1 LTSSEFGRVDEA
13 NNVYLIDGGQERIV
27 GQYPNV
33 PAEDALSYFTRK
45 FDDLAAQVRTLEQRL
60 AAGIT
65 DAKSLKTTREHLKA
79 ELVEPKAVGNV
90 QNLRDRV
97 EAVTGLIDATS
108 ARANEERAAA
118 NQRAMAAKEE
128 IAARAES
135 IVANLGGIN
144 WKKSAVEMTE
154 LFERWQKLQ
163 KEGPKVPKAKT
174 DPIWKRFSQARAKFE
189 AGRRAFFSNLDGSF
203 KEAKAEKTSLVDSA
217 KALVTKGAGATD
229 QYKKLQNQWKLAG
242 KAGKAEESLWKEFRA
257 AGDAIFAAKKA
268 EDAEIEISHKANLE
282 KKIALNLEIEAL
294 NLDDIESAKKTLAN
308 IQARWEKIG
317 HIPRDQVRKIEDP
330 IRKIEKKIADAAADA
345 WRRSDPAAKARSN
358 SLVSQLEEAIAGLEK
373 DLEQAKPEKKIEI
386 EEQITARKAW
396 LLAASQAVD

>member
-1 LTSSEFGRVDEA
+1 MTSSEFGRVDEA

-97 EAVTGLIDATS
+97 EAVTGLIDAAS
-108 ARANEERAAA
+108 AKANEERAAA
-118 NQRAMAAKEE
+118 NELAMVAKEE
-128 IAARAES
+128 IAARAEA

-189 AGRRAFFSNLDGSF
+189 AGRRAFFANLDGSF

-294 NLDDIESAKKTLAN
+294 NLDDIESAKKALAN

-330 IRKIEKKIADAAADA
+330 IRKVEKKIADAAADA

-373 DLEQAKPEKKIEI
+373 DLEQAKPEKKKEI

-396 LLAASQAVD
+396 LLAAAQAVD

>member
-1 LTSSEFGRVDEA
+1 MTSSEFGRVDEA

-33 PAEDALSYFTRK
+33 PAADALSYFTRK
-45 FDDLAAQVRTLEQRL
+45 FDDLDAQVRTLEQRL

-268 EDAEIEISHKANLE
+268 EDAAIEISHKANLE

>member
-1 LTSSEFGRVDEA
+1 MTSSEFGRVDEA

-330 IRKIEKKIADAAADA
+330 IRKVEKKIADAAADA

>member
-1 LTSSEFGRVDEA
+1 MTSSEFGRVDEA

-294 NLDDIESAKKTLAN
+294 NLDDIESAKKALAN

>member
-1 LTSSEFGRVDEA
+1 MTSSEFGRVDEA

-33 PAEDALSYFTRK
+33 PAADALSYFTRK
-45 FDDLAAQVRTLEQRL
+45 FDDLDAQVRTLEQRL

-118 NQRAMAAKEE
+118 NQRAMVAKEE

-294 NLDDIESAKKTLAN
+294 NLDDIESAKKALAN

>member
-1 LTSSEFGRVDEA
+1 MTSSEFGRVDEA

-79 ELVEPKAVGNV
+79 ELIEPKAVGNV

-108 ARANEERAAA
+108 AKANEERAAA
-118 NQRAMAAKEE
+118 NELAMVAKEE
-128 IAARAES
+128 IAARAEA

-189 AGRRAFFSNLDGSF
+189 AGRRAFFANLDGSF

-257 AGDAIFAAKKA
+257 AGDAIFAAKMA

-294 NLDDIESAKKTLAN
+294 NLDDIESAKKALAN

-330 IRKIEKKIADAAADA
+330 IRKVEKKIADAAADA

-373 DLEQAKPEKKIEI
+373 DLEQAKPEKRKEI

-396 LLAASQAVD
+396 LLAAAQAVD

>member
-1 LTSSEFGRVDEA
+1 MTSSEFGRVDEA

-79 ELVEPKAVGNV
+79 ELIEPKAVGNV

-97 EAVTGLIDATS
+97 EAVTGLIDAAS
-108 ARANEERAAA
+108 AKANEERAAA
-118 NQRAMAAKEE
+118 NELAMVAKEE
-128 IAARAES
+128 IAARAEA

-189 AGRRAFFSNLDGSF
+189 AGRRAFFANLDGSF

-294 NLDDIESAKKTLAN
+294 NLDDIESAKKALAN

-317 HIPRDQVRKIEDP
+317 HIPRDQVRKIEEP
-330 IRKIEKKIADAAADA
+330 IRKAEKKIADAAADA
-345 WRRSDPAAKARSN
+345 WRRSDPAARARSN

-373 DLEQAKPEKKIEI
+373 DLEQAKPEKRKEI

-396 LLAASQAVD
+396 LLAAAQAVD

>member
-1 LTSSEFGRVDEA
+1 MTSSEFGRVDEA

-79 ELVEPKAVGNV
+79 ELIEPKAVGNV

-108 ARANEERAAA
+108 AKANEERAAA
-118 NQRAMAAKEE
+118 NQLAMAAKEE
-128 IAARAES
+128 IAARAEA

-189 AGRRAFFSNLDGSF
+189 SGRRAFFTNLDGSF
-203 KEAKAEKTSLVDSA
+203 KEAKAEKTALVDSA

-294 NLDDIESAKKTLAN
+294 NLDDIESAKKALAN

-330 IRKIEKKIADAAADA
+330 IRKVEKKIADAAADA

-373 DLEQAKPEKKIEI
+373 DLEQAKPEKKKEI

-396 LLAASQAVD
+396 LLAAAQAVD

>member
-1 LTSSEFGRVDEA
+1 MTSSEFGRVDEA

-79 ELVEPKAVGNV
+79 ELIEPKAVGNV

-108 ARANEERAAA
+108 AKANEERAAA
-118 NQRAMAAKEE
+118 NELAMVAKEE
-128 IAARAES
+128 IAARAEA

-189 AGRRAFFSNLDGSF
+189 AGRRAFFANLDGSF

-229 QYKKLQNQWKLAG
+229 RYKKLQ
-242 KAGKAEESLWKEFRA
+242 
-257 AGDAIFAAKKA
+257 
-268 EDAEIEISHKANLE
+268 
-282 KKIALNLEIEAL
+282 
-294 NLDDIESAKKTLAN
+294 
-308 IQARWEKIG
+308 
-317 HIPRDQVRKIEDP
+317 
-330 IRKIEKKIADAAADA
+330 
-345 WRRSDPAAKARSN
+345 
-358 SLVSQLEEAIAGLEK
+358 
-373 DLEQAKPEKKIEI
+373 
-386 EEQITARKAW
+386 
-396 LLAASQAVD
+396 

>member
-79 ELVEPKAVGNV
+79 ELIEPKAVGNV

-108 ARANEERAAA
+108 AKANEERAAA
-118 NQRAMAAKEE
+118 NQLAMAAKEE
-128 IAARAES
+128 IAARAEA

-189 AGRRAFFSNLDGSF
+189 SGRRAFFTNLDGSF
-203 KEAKAEKTSLVDSA
+203 KEAKAEKTALVDSA

-294 NLDDIESAKKTLAN
+294 NLDDIESAKKALAN

-330 IRKIEKKIADAAADA
+330 IRKVEKKIADAAADA

-373 DLEQAKPEKKIEI
+373 DLEQAKPEKKKEI

-396 LLAASQAVD
+396 LLAAAQAVD

>member
-97 EAVTGLIDATS
+97 EAVTGLIDAAS
-108 ARANEERAAA
+108 AKANEERAAA
-118 NQRAMAAKEE
+118 NELAMVAKEE
-128 IAARAES
+128 IAARAEA

-189 AGRRAFFSNLDGSF
+189 AGRRAFFANLDGSF

-294 NLDDIESAKKTLAN
+294 NLDDIESAKKALAN

-317 HIPRDQVRKIEDP
+317 NIPRDQVRKIEEP
-330 IRKIEKKIADAAADA
+330 IRKAEKKIADAAADA

-373 DLEQAKPEKKIEI
+373 DLEQAKPEKRKEI

-396 LLAASQAVD
+396 LLAAAQAVD

>member
-118 NQRAMAAKEE
+118 NQRAMVAKEE

-268 EDAEIEISHKANLE
+268 EDAAIEISHKANLE

-294 NLDDIESAKKTLAN
+294 NLDDIESAKKALAN

>member
-1 LTSSEFGRVDEA
+1 MTSSEFGRVDEA

-294 NLDDIESAKKTLAN
+294 NLDDIESAKKALAN

-396 LLAASQAVD
+396 LLAAAQAVD

>member
-79 ELVEPKAVGNV
+79 ELIEPKAVGNV

-108 ARANEERAAA
+108 AKANEERAAA
-118 NQRAMAAKEE
+118 NELAMVAKEE
-128 IAARAES
+128 IAARAEA

-189 AGRRAFFSNLDGSF
+189 AGRRAFFANLDGSF

-294 NLDDIESAKKTLAN
+294 NLDDIESAKKALAN

-330 IRKIEKKIADAAADA
+330 IRKVEKKIADAAADA

-373 DLEQAKPEKKIEI
+373 DLEQAKPEKKKEI

-396 LLAASQAVD
+396 LLAAAQAVD

>member
-1 LTSSEFGRVDEA
+1 MTSSEFGRVDEA

-79 ELVEPKAVGNV
+79 ELIEPKAVGNV

-108 ARANEERAAA
+108 AKANEERAAA
-118 NQRAMAAKEE
+118 NELAMVAKEE
-128 IAARAES
+128 IAARAEA

-189 AGRRAFFSNLDGSF
+189 AGRRAFFANLDGSF

-294 NLDDIESAKKTLAN
+294 NLDDIESAKKALAN

-330 IRKIEKKIADAAADA
+330 IRKVEKKIADAAADA

-373 DLEQAKPEKKIEI
+373 DLEQAKPEKKKEI

-396 LLAASQAVD
+396 LLAAAQAVD

>member
-79 ELVEPKAVGNV
+79 ELIEPKAVGNV

-108 ARANEERAAA
+108 AKANEERAAA
-118 NQRAMAAKEE
+118 NQLAMAAKEE
-128 IAARAES
+128 IAARAEA

-189 AGRRAFFSNLDGSF
+189 SGRRAFFTNLDGSF

-294 NLDDIESAKKTLAN
+294 NLDDIESAKKALAN

-330 IRKIEKKIADAAADA
+330 IRKVEKKIADAAADA

-373 DLEQAKPEKKIEI
+373 DLEQAKPEKKKGI

-396 LLAASQAVD
+396 LLAAAQAVD

>member
-1 LTSSEFGRVDEA
+1 MTSSEFGRVDEA

-33 PAEDALSYFTRK
+33 PAADALSYFTRK

-108 ARANEERAAA
+108 AKANEERAAA
-118 NQRAMAAKEE
+118 NELAMAAKEE
-128 IAARAES
+128 IAARAEAM
-135 IVANLGGIN
+135 VANLGGIN

-189 AGRRAFFSNLDGSF
+189 QGRRAFFSNLDGSF
-203 KEAKAEKTSLVDSA
+203 KEAKAEKTSLVESA
-217 KALVTKGAGATD
+217 KALLAKGAGATD

-242 KAGKAEESLWKEFRA
+242 KAGKAEDALWKEFRA

-268 EDAEIEISHKANLE
+268 EDAEIETSQKANLE
-282 KKIALNLEIEAL
+282 QKVALNLEIEAL
-294 NLDDIESAKKTLAN
+294 NFDDIESAKKTLAN

-330 IRKIEKKIADAAADA
+330 IRKAEKKIADAAADA

-373 DLEQAKPEKKIEI
+373 SLESAKPEKKKEI

>member
-1 LTSSEFGRVDEA
+1 MTSSEFGRVDEA

-79 ELVEPKAVGNV
+79 ELIEPKAVGNV

-108 ARANEERAAA
+108 AKANEERAAA
-118 NQRAMAAKEE
+118 NELAMVAKEG
-128 IAARAES
+128 IAARAEA

-144 WKKSAVEMTE
+144 WKKYAVEMTE

-189 AGRRAFFSNLDGSF
+189 AGRRAFFANLDGSF
-203 KEAKAEKTSLVDSA
+203 KEAKADKTSLVDSA

-229 QYKKLQNQWKLAG
+229 QYKKLHNQWKLAG

-282 KKIALNLEIEAL
+282 KKIALSLEIEAL
-294 NLDDIESAKKTLAN
+294 NLDDIESAKKALAN

-317 HIPRDQVRKIEDP
+317 HIPRDKVRKIEDP
-330 IRKIEKKIADAAADA
+330 IRKVEKKIADAAADA

-373 DLEQAKPEKKIEI
+373 DLEQAKPEKKKEI
-386 EEQITARKAW
+386 EEQITDRKAW
-396 LLAASQAVD
+396 LLAAAKAVD

>member
-1 LTSSEFGRVDEA
+1 MTSSEFGRVDEA

-79 ELVEPKAVGNV
+79 ELIEPKAVGNV

-108 ARANEERAAA
+108 AKANEERAAA
-118 NQRAMAAKEE
+118 NELAMVAKEE
-128 IAARAES
+128 IAARAEA

-189 AGRRAFFSNLDGSF
+189 AGRRAFFANLDGSF

-294 NLDDIESAKKTLAN
+294 NLDDIESAKKALAN

-330 IRKIEKKIADAAADA
+330 IRKVEKKIADAAADA

-373 DLEQAKPEKKIEI
+373 DLEQAKPEKRKEI

-396 LLAASQAVD
+396 LLAAAQAVD

>member
-97 EAVTGLIDATS
+97 EAVTGLIDAAS
-108 ARANEERAAA
+108 AKANEERAAA
-118 NQRAMAAKEE
+118 NELAMVAKEE
-128 IAARAES
+128 IAARAEA

-189 AGRRAFFSNLDGSF
+189 AGRRAFFANLDGSF

-294 NLDDIESAKKTLAN
+294 NLDDIESAKKALAN

-317 HIPRDQVRKIEDP
+317 NIPRDQVRKIEEP
-330 IRKIEKKIADAAADA
+330 IRKAEKKIADAAADA

-373 DLEQAKPEKKIEI
+373 DLEQAKPEKRKEV

-396 LLAASQAVD
+396 LLAAAQAVD

>member
-1 LTSSEFGRVDEA
+1 MTSSEFGRVDEA

-268 EDAEIEISHKANLE
+268 EDAEIEIGHKANLE

-294 NLDDIESAKKTLAN
+294 NLDDIESAKKALAN

>member
-1 LTSSEFGRVDEA
+1 MTSSEFGRVDEA

-45 FDDLAAQVRTLEQRL
+45 FDYLAAQVRTLEQRL

-79 ELVEPKAVGNV
+79 ELIEPKAVGNV

-108 ARANEERAAA
+108 AKANEERAAA
-118 NQRAMAAKEE
+118 NELAMVAKEE
-128 IAARAES
+128 IAARAEA

-189 AGRRAFFSNLDGSF
+189 AGRRAFFANLDGSF

-242 KAGKAEESLWKEFRA
+242 KVGKAEESLWKEFRA

-294 NLDDIESAKKTLAN
+294 NLDDIESAKKALAN

-330 IRKIEKKIADAAADA
+330 IRKVEKKIADAAADA

-373 DLEQAKPEKKIEI
+373 DLEQAKPEKKKEI

-396 LLAASQAVD
+396 LLAAAQAVD

>member
-1 LTSSEFGRVDEA
+1 MTSSEFGRVDEA

-65 DAKSLKTTREHLKA
+65 DSKSLKTTREHLKA

-108 ARANEERAAA
+108 AKANEERAAA
-118 NQRAMAAKEE
+118 NELAMAAKEE
-128 IAARAES
+128 IAARAEA

-189 AGRRAFFSNLDGSF
+189 QGRRAFFSNLDGSF
-203 KEAKAEKTSLVDSA
+203 KEAKAEKTSLVESA
-217 KALVTKGAGATD
+217 KALQAKGAGATD

-268 EDAEIEISHKANLE
+268 EDAEIETSQKANLE
-282 KKIALNLEIEAL
+282 QKVALNLEIEAL
-294 NLDDIESAKKTLAN
+294 NFDDIESAKKTLAN

-330 IRKIEKKIADAAADA
+330 IRKAEKKIADAAADA

-373 DLEQAKPEKKIEI
+373 TLESAKPEKKKEI

>member
-1 LTSSEFGRVDEA
+1 MTSSEFGRVDEA

-97 EAVTGLIDATS
+97 EAVTGLIDAAS
-108 ARANEERAAA
+108 AKANEERAAA
-118 NQRAMAAKEE
+118 NELAMVAKEE
-128 IAARAES
+128 IAARAEA

-189 AGRRAFFSNLDGSF
+189 AGRRAFFANLDGSF

-294 NLDDIESAKKTLAN
+294 NLDDIESAKKALAN

-330 IRKIEKKIADAAADA
+330 IRKVEKKIADAAVDA

-373 DLEQAKPEKKIEI
+373 DLEQAKPEKRKEI

-396 LLAASQAVD
+396 LLAAAQAVD

>member
-1 LTSSEFGRVDEA
+1 MTSSEFGRVDEA

-33 PAEDALSYFTRK
+33 PAADALSYFTRK

-65 DAKSLKTTREHLKA
+65 DSKSLKTTREHLKA

-108 ARANEERAAA
+108 AKANEERAAA
-118 NQRAMAAKEE
+118 NELAMAAKEE
-128 IAARAES
+128 IAARAEA

-189 AGRRAFFSNLDGSF
+189 QGRRAFFSNLDGSF
-203 KEAKAEKTSLVDSA
+203 KEAKAEKTSLVESA
-217 KALVTKGAGATD
+217 KALIAKGAGATD

-242 KAGKAEESLWKEFRA
+242 KAGKAEDALWKEFRA

-268 EDAEIEISHKANLE
+268 EDAEIETSQKANLE
-282 KKIALNLEIEAL
+282 QKVALNLEIEAL
-294 NLDDIESAKKTLAN
+294 NFDDIESAKKTLAN

-317 HIPRDQVRKIEDP
+317 HMSLATRS
-330 IRKIEKKIADAAADA
+330 EK
-345 WRRSDPAAKARSN
+345 
-358 SLVSQLEEAIAGLEK
+358 
-373 DLEQAKPEKKIEI
+373 
-386 EEQITARKAW
+386 
-396 LLAASQAVD
+396 